1 MKKKE
6 LKIKMFSRFIVV
18 LAISSFIYADSPY
31 HSIKQDIKIKEA
43 INLIKVW
50 LDAQKDYEEI
60 PGISMAIVHDQELLY
75 SGGFG
80 FSNPSKKIPANSK
93 TIYSICSISKLFTS
107 IAILQ
112 LRDKQKLQLRDPL
125 KNHLPWFNINN
136 AYAYYGQAS
145 VQSILTHSSGLPRES
160 DYPYW
165 SSPDFPFPS
174 SQQIK
179 DKLSSQNTLY
189 PANKYFQYSNLG
201 LTLAGEIVSEVS
213 GLNFDTYISKFILG
227 PLKMKNTRTY
237 MPKNLY
243 GKKLAIGHT
252 AKNRKGGRSIVP
264 LFDPQDISPAAGFS
278 SSVEDLAKFASWQF
292 RILQNKKDKV
302 LEPNTLREMYRVH
315 WLDDDWDPAWGLGF
329 AVWRENEKKF
339 VGHGG
344 NCPGYRSSFI
354 IQPDSKISAI
364 FMANANGLNAGSYTS
379 NIYKIISPAVEAAL
393 DSNSSDTIL
402 DSKFEKYIGSY
413 LSLPW
418 WGEIAIFPWEGG
430 LAAIYLPTEKPTD
443 DIIRLKH
450 IKENTFKRIRKD
462 GELGEAYVFDTDS
475 EGIVTR
481 LKMHSNHY
489 PKFK

>member
-1 MKKKE
+1 M
-6 LKIKMFSRFIVV
+6 LNYLITILV
-18 LAISSFIYADSPY
+18 ISSIGYSDSIY
-31 HSIKQDIKIKEA
+31 HSIKKDTKVKEA
-43 INLIKVW
+43 INLIEVW

-60 PGISMAIVHDQELLY
+60 PGISMAIVHNQELLY

-80 FSNPSKKIPANSK
+80 FSNPSKKTPANSK

-112 LRDKQKLQLRDPL
+112 LRDRQKLQLRDPL

-136 AYAYYGQAS
+136 KYTKYGEAS
-145 VQSILTHSSGLPRES
+145 IQSILTHSSGLPRES

-165 SSPDFPFPS
+165 SGPDFPFPS
-174 SQQIK
+174 TQQIK
-179 DKLSSQNTLY
+179 DKLGSQNTLY

-213 GLNFDTYISKFILG
+213 GLNFDTYISKFILK

-237 MPKNLY
+237 MPKNIY

-252 AKNRKGGRSIVP
+252 SKNRKGGRSIVP
-264 LFDPQDISPAAGFS
+264 LFDPQDVSPAAGFS

-292 RILQNKKDKV
+292 RKLENKKDNI
-302 LEPNTLREMYRVH
+302 LESNTLREMHRVH
-315 WLDDDWDPAWGLGF
+315 WLDEDWDPAWGLGF

-354 IQPDSKISAI
+354 IQPDSKISTI
-364 FMANANGLNAGSYTS
+364 FMANANGLDAGSYAS
-379 NIYKIISPAVEAAL
+379 NIYKIISPAVEFAL
-393 DSNSSDTIL
+393 DSNSYQKIL
-402 DSKFEKYIGSY
+402 DPKFEKYIGSY
-413 LSLPW
+413 LTLPW

-430 LAAIYLPTEKPTD
+430 LAAIDLPTEKPMD

-450 IKENTFKRIRKD
+450 IKKNTFKRIRKD
-462 GELGEAYVFDTDS
+462 GELGETFIFDTDS
-475 EGIVTR
+475 EGMVIR
-481 LKMHSNHY
+481 LAMHSNHY